1 MQNKPVQYLFTDLWG
16 LSMASIW
23 QTISI
28 IVGIIFIDL
37 SDVITFHIGAIF
49 MFCGAYYISNFL
61 HKEQYKNR
69 EKLLR
74 KDWDFSIAL
83 VWWTSVVL
91 TLIFVCLTILS
102 FFNTGGNEGS
112 LFFYSLS
119 IFPFGAAIN
128 TSKKWELRKDFE
140 S

>member
-49 MFCGAYYISNFL
+49 MFCGAYYISNF
-61 HKEQYKNR
+61 
-69 EKLLR
+69 
-74 KDWDFSIAL
+74 
-83 VWWTSVVL
+83 
-91 TLIFVCLTILS
+91 
-102 FFNTGGNEGS
+102 
-112 LFFYSLS
+112 
-119 IFPFGAAIN
+119 PFGAAIN

-140 S
+140 A